1 MVAGFFLIGILSW
14 TALDHIITAIVTLK
28 EPLNSYVETLLHSLK
43 HGAKQFRATVYGA
56 IVIMPKPGTPIPFP
70 QTHGPFMDAPLTT
83 DSSAATAILQYKGI
97 PNTVPTLLPQPPAPN
112 DTAFALNYNAKHR
125 SLKSPQFPANAPLK
139 VDMNLF
145 YTFVGLLQAHYFNV
159 EGVFRLDFPD
169 NPPTPF
175 NYTGAPLAANLGTTV
190 GNRLSKI
197 AYNSTVQLDPAKFNL
212 VNPQERNT
220 VGLPIGGWTAIRFRE
235 DSPGLWF
242 MHCHSELHT
251 GWGLKQHLSSRMDK
265 AQISLSSLHL
275 KTSLPASIQNQP
287 SQFGMFEKDG

>member
-1 MVAGFFLIGILSW
+1 MLASF
-14 TALDHIITAIVTLK
+14 K
-28 EPLNSYVETLLHSLK
+28 
-43 HGAKQFRATVYGA
+43 
-56 IVIMPKPGTPIPFP
+56 
-70 QTHGPFMDAPLTT
+70 
-83 DSSAATAILQYKGI
+83 
-97 PNTVPTLLPQPPAPN
+97 
-112 DTAFALNYNAKHR
+112 
-125 SLKSPQFPANAPLK
+125 
-139 VDMNLF
+139 
-145 YTFVGLLQAHYFNV
+145 HYFNV
-159 EGVFRLDFPD
+159 KGVFGLDFPD

-190 GNRLSKI
+190 GTRLSKI
-197 AYNSTVQLDPAKFNL
+197 AYNSTVQL
-212 VNPQERNT
+212 ERNT

-265 AQISLSSLHL
+265 DQINLSSLHL